1 MKKNIDKVI
10 RFSLICLLSTFS
22 LFAQEAEEDLTLSS
36 DIQSEE
42 QEEIVEERDE
52 GPIWVF
58 LDTNQPEKQGDFE
71 KTELEL
77 PGVEQEQTQKFI
89 KQFLT
94 ESGRKVLIKSLKNS
108 EPYRP
113 YIIEQLK
120 EKNMPLILQYLPIV
134 ESNYIPQAVSRS
146 GATGIWQFM
155 TNSMAP
161 YLEKD
166 SWYDDRRDPW
176 KSTDAALSKL
186 KYNYTFFGDWTL
198 GIAAYN
204 CGAGAMAA
212 IVKKNPGK
220 DYWTLVKENKLKKE
234 TTLYVP
240 KLLAIADLIENADF
254 YGCQDIKEAAEACST
269 SEAEEFA
276 YIKTAGMFSFSQ
288 ISKVTGIDKNKI
300 KELNPAL
307 FRNCTPA
314 REVYNLRLPKDAAA
328 DAEVRLR
335 EEGVATDA
343 VMYTVKQGDS
353 LWAISRRY
361 NLSVADL
368 CAVNGISEKSILS
381 IGKKLIVP
389 IFN

>member
-42 QEEIVEERDE
+42 QEEIAEERDE

-186 KYNYTFFGDWTL
+186 KYNYTF
-198 GIAAYN
+198 
-204 CGAGAMAA
+204 
-212 IVKKNPGK
+212 
-220 DYWTLVKENKLKKE
+220 
-234 TTLYVP
+234 
-240 KLLAIADLIENADF
+240 
-254 YGCQDIKEAAEACST
+254 
-269 SEAEEFA
+269 
-276 YIKTAGMFSFSQ
+276 YIIQHF
-288 ISKVTGIDKNKI
+288 
-300 KELNPAL
+300 
-307 FRNCTPA
+307 
-314 REVYNLRLPKDAAA
+314 
-328 DAEVRLR
+328 
-335 EEGVATDA
+335 
-343 VMYTVKQGDS
+343 
-353 LWAISRRY
+353 
-361 NLSVADL
+361 
-368 CAVNGISEKSILS
+368 
-381 IGKKLIVP
+381 
-389 IFN
+389 